1 MPLDNIQEFM
11 TLHVKIHQVLIFQR
25 PLPLSIYLITFGF
38 WVQFKPAET
47 LKNIPAIFLQLC
59 LLRAM
64 KWKHK
69 GRELPWHQ
77 LLCMH
82 VFIGGEIGSFDQGYF
97 YQSLS
102 VRDHGGLKKG
112 VLAFL
117 GFFFVQSYWIKIIKK
132 WFLSVQETRIFFF
145 FDNISETSWK

>member
-25 PLPLSIYLITFGF
+25 PLPLSIYLINFGF

-82 VFIGGEIGSFDQGYF
+82 VFIGGGNRVFWSRI
-97 YQSLS
+97 
-102 VRDHGGLKKG
+102 
-112 VLAFL
+112 FL
-117 GFFFVQSYWIKIIKK
+117 PIVISQRPWRLEKRRPCFL
-132 WFLSVQETRIFFF
+132 WFLFCTELLNKNNKKV
-145 FDNISETSWK
+145 ISECSRNPDFFLFWQYLRN